1 MLFFNWEIRV
11 SVGDFCRYRGWRRI
25 HTSESVCAAL
35 VIIRIEVSK
44 PDSVLLPASLLCH
57 WDWRRNGILMLSLLL
72 CEQLLSQGSSHLNC
86 FCFQDSRQFNNVQ
99 ALVLVFQA
107 AMSGLLLL
115 FIYFPYRRF
124 LIPVCFYMD
133 NSYAGFVL
141 PIVIWI
147 CDDIGIIYKW
157 VMAFYNL
164 KRTEQ
169 IFFLSQFAHFSHI
182 FVSQITRI
190 LTGTI
195 LGNYIAGTLE

>member
-1 MLFFNWEIRV
+1 MLFFNREISV
-11 SVGDFCRYRGWRRI
+11 SVGDFCRYQGWRRI
-25 HTSESVCAAL
+25 RTSESVCAAL

-57 WDWRRNGILMLSLLL
+57 WDWRRNGVLMLSLLL
-72 CEQLLSQGSSHLNC
+72 CEQLLSQGSSISPHLNY

-147 CDDIGIIYKW
+147 CDNIGIIYKW

-169 IFFLSQFAHFSHI
+169 IYFLSQFAHR
-182 FVSQITRI
+182 FVSQISRI
-190 LTGTI
+190 LTRTI
-195 LGNYIAGTLE
+195 LGNHIAGTLE